1 MSSAPNERSI
11 MSTPKETV
19 AASNEAALDLVKA
32 VQEQILDATRSYV
45 SAISDAS
52 PEKLGWTAPEP
63 PEHADPKDLIEQ
75 TFKFQS
81 QLLEA
86 NKAFALS
93 LTETWGTLEHGPKDK
108 ATK

>member
-1 MSSAPNERSI
+1 MPT
-11 MSTPKETV
+11 STATPATS
-19 AASNEAALDLVKA
+19 SNEAALDLVKA
-32 VQEQILDATRSYV
+32 VQEQIREATKTYV

-52 PEKLGWTAPEP
+52 ADKLGWTAPEP
-63 PEHADPKDLIEQ
+63 PEHADPKALIEE

-93 LTETWGTLEHGPKDK
+93 LTETWGGLEQAAAQPAK
-108 ATK
+108 TKK

>member
-1 MSSAPNERSI
+1 MEGTSAMSP
-11 MSTPKETV
+11 TKDPT

-32 VQEQILDATRSYV
+32 IQEQILEATKSYV
-45 SAISDAS
+45 SAISDGSADT
-52 PEKLGWTAPEP
+52 PGWTAPEP
-63 PEHADPKDLIEQ
+63 PQHADPKQLIEE

-93 LTETWGTLEHGPKDK
+93 LTEAWGGLEQPTAKK
-108 ATK
+108 

>member
-1 MSSAPNERSI
+1 M
-11 MSTPKETV
+11 TQTTDTV
-19 AASNEAALDLVKA
+19 AASNAAALDLVKA
-32 VQEQILDATRSYV
+32 VQEQILEATKSYV

-52 PEKLGWTAPEP
+52 ADKVGWTAPEP
-63 PEHADPKDLIEQ
+63 PEHADPKQLIDE

-93 LTETWGTLEHGPKDK
+93 LTETWGGLEQPTAAAAKK
-108 ATK
+108 K

>member
-1 MSSAPNERSI
+1 MSPTEDR
-11 MSTPKETV
+11 V

-32 VQEQILDATRSYV
+32 IQEQILEATKSYV

-52 PEKLGWTAPEP
+52 TDKVGWTAPEP
-63 PEHADPKDLIEQ
+63 PQHADPKELIEE

-93 LTETWGTLEHGPKDK
+93 LTDAWGGLEQPKAK
-108 ATK
+108 ATKQ

>member
-1 MSSAPNERSI
+1 MEGTSSMSPTENRI
-11 MSTPKETV
+11 

-32 VQEQILDATRSYV
+32 VQEQILDATKSYV

-52 PEKLGWTAPEP
+52 PDKLGWIAPAP
-63 PEHADPKDLIEQ
+63 PQHADPKELIEE

-93 LTETWGTLEHGPKDK
+93 LTEAWGGLEQSTAQAKK
-108 ATK
+108 

>member
-1 MSSAPNERSI
+1 MSPTSDTVTAP
-11 MSTPKETV
+11 
-19 AASNEAALDLVKA
+19 NEAALDLVKA
-32 VQEQILDATRSYV
+32 VQEQILEATKSYV

-52 PEKLGWTAPEP
+52 PDKLGWTAPET
-63 PEHADPKDLIEQ
+63 PEHADPKELIEE

-93 LTETWGTLEHGPKDK
+93 LTEAWSGLEQPTAQPAK
-108 ATK
+108 TKK